1 MHKIQKPTGLLCTLL
16 TAGILLS
23 GCGGGSETA
32 SSGSGSTSTGS
43 GSGSGGSSSGAGG
56 GGSVEVIPA
65 LEPGLL
71 AGTMSLVAGGV
82 GGSAVVNSVLAES
95 RFIQPNIVIGDGA
108 GSFYVSDITGH
119 IIRKITP
126 SGKVF
131 TLAGTANA
139 SGHKDGVGKN
149 ALFNKPSGL
158 ALDTAGN
165 LYVAD
170 PGNNAIRK
178 ITPTGVVTTVAG
190 SMALQG
196 IANGDV
202 SVARFM
208 YPQSVGVDVANNIY
222 VADTQN
228 DCLRKITSGGVVS
241 TFSGACTGLGPAA
254 DPIDGTNTTA
264 RFNDLGHILMKA
276 DGSMYVTDSHSVRH
290 VSTNGTVT
298 TIAGSPGVNGS
309 ADGVGSLA
317 RFMRPQGMA
326 LSGNTLVVAD
336 PGNQKIRQVNLLTNA
351 VTTIAGTGYTG
362 SANGAALSSTFNNP
376 TGVSF
381 SGTDIL
387 IADYFNP
394 RIRKLA
400 AGQVTT
406 VGGNLALTGA
416 IDGTGAS
423 ARFDM
428 LGGVVIGSDG
438 ALFVLDRNNQ
448 SIRKI
453 IGSTTSTFLA
463 AGGLSLPKA
472 MVAGSSDGFIV
483 AETNRLLN
491 ITATGNI
498 TVKAGSSTAGNANGD
513 SNLARFKTI
522 TALAK
527 GQDGKLYVTESGNC
541 LLRVIDT
548 DGAVTTLA
556 GKPST
561 PSDINCK
568 FADGTGPAGN
578 FKNPTAVAVAPD
590 GTVYVA
596 DMGQHGNG
604 VIRKVVPGAGNINGI
619 VSTVAGSL
627 SESGN
632 VDAVG
637 TDARF
642 GKINAM
648 TYIDGKL
655 IIADNTGAIRRYSP
669 GTGKVEMLIGV
680 RGETGERLGSTNVA
694 PGVVLGIASDTN
706 SLVLTTANTVL
717 RFTPSAP

>member
-1 MHKIQKPTGLLCTLL
+1 MHKIQKPSELLCTLL
-16 TAGILLS
+16 AAAILLS

-32 SSGSGSTSTGS
+32 ST
-43 GSGSGGSSSGAGG
+43 SGSGGSSTGSGTGG
-56 GGSVEVIPA
+56 SSSGSGVGGSVEVIPA

-71 AGTMSLVAGGV
+71 TGTMSLVAGGI
-82 GGSAVVNSVLAES
+82 GGAAVVSGVLAES
-95 RFIQPNIVIGDGA
+95 RFVQPNIIIGDGA
-108 GSFYVSDITGH
+108 GSFYVSDITAH

-139 SGHKDGVGKN
+139 SGHKDGMGIS

-158 ALDTAGN
+158 ALDTSGN

-178 ITPTGVVTTVAG
+178 ITPAGVVSTVAG
-190 SMALQG
+190 GMTLQG

-202 SVARFM
+202 SVGRFM
-208 YPQSVGVDVANNIY
+208 YPQSVGVDAAGNVY

-228 DCLRKITSGGVVS
+228 DCLRKITSGGIIS
-241 TFSGACTGLGPAA
+241 TFSGACTGFGPAA
-254 DPIDGTNTTA
+254 EPIDGTSTTA

-276 DGSMYVTDSHSVRH
+276 DGSMYVTDSHSIRH
-290 VSTNGTVT
+290 VSTNGAVT
-298 TIAGSPGVNGS
+298 TIAGSPGQNGS

-336 PGNQKIRQVNLLTNA
+336 PGNQKIRQVNLLTHA
-351 VTTIAGTGYTG
+351 VTTIAGTGYSG
-362 SANGAALSSTFNNP
+362 SANGAALSATFNNP
-376 TGVSF
+376 TGVAF

-394 RIRKLA
+394 RILKLA

-406 VGGNLALTGA
+406 IGGSLTLKGA
-416 IDGTGAS
+416 IDGTGTS
-423 ARFDM
+423 ARFDL

-438 ALFVLDRNNQ
+438 ALFVLDKNNQ

-453 IGSTTSTFLA
+453 IGTTTSTFLA
-463 AGGLSLPKA
+463 AGGLSQPKA
-472 MVAGSSDGFIV
+472 MVAGASGGFVV
-483 AETNRLLN
+483 AETNRLLS
-491 ITATGNI
+491 ISAAGNV
-498 TVKAGSSTAGNANGD
+498 TVLAGSSTAGNVDG
-513 SNLARFKTI
+513 SSSIARFKTI

-548 DGAVTTLA
+548 NGDVTTLA
-556 GKPST
+556 GKPTT
-561 PSDINCK
+561 PSEINCK

-590 GTVYVA
+590 GTVYAA
-596 DMGQHGNG
+596 DMGQNGNG
-604 VIRKVVPGAGNINGI
+604 VIRKVVPGAGNINGT

-627 SESGN
+627 DESGN
-632 VDAVG
+632 VDAIG
-637 TDARF
+637 TNARF

-648 TYIDGKL
+648 TYIQGKL
-655 IIADNTGAIRRYSP
+655 IIADSTGAIRRYSP
-669 GTGKVEMLIGV
+669 DTGNVEMLVGV

-694 PGVVLGIASDTN
+694 PGVVLGIAGDTN
-706 SLVLTTANTVL
+706 SLVFTTANTVL
-717 RFTPSAP
+717 RFTPSTP